1 MKPISDI
8 VIPNLYDLMIIQ
20 QDVIPLEDIA
30 DIMMVTNEKPTGQAT
45 IKNDKLDEIALKE
58 IRNTLWYDIP
68 NELHVKL

>member
-45 IKNDKLDEIALKE
+45 IKND
-58 IRNTLWYDIP
+58 N
-68 NELHVKL
+68 